1 MCSERCASCCCML
14 CTDAALQTITPSQ
27 PITNPETAGW
37 MGLRGEFET
46 EYNNEAEYLLA
57 EMAYTE
63 EDTDTTR
70 ELKTRMLEIYYY
82 RLEERY
88 GKRKFILDNGLLDQK
103 KIQSENKKRPKED
116 RETIVTNNV
125 FMQMLPRPEFDA
137 FMNGLLGASVH
148 CFPLTCA
155 PHAGSLDRGK

>member
-1 MCSERCASCCCML
+1 
-14 CTDAALQTITPSQ
+14 
-27 PITNPETAGW
+27 
-37 MGLRGEFET
+37 MGNRGEFET
-46 EYNNEAEYLLA
+46 EYNNDAEYLLA
-57 EMAYTE
+57 EMAYNE

-88 GKRKFILDNGLLDQK
+88 SKRKFVLDNGAHFDLSRGTVTYTHTLGLLEQK
-103 KIQSENKKRPKED
+103 KIQSEMKKRPKED

-137 FMNGLLGASVH
+137 FMAGLLGS
-148 CFPLTCA
+148 
-155 PHAGSLDRGK
+155 